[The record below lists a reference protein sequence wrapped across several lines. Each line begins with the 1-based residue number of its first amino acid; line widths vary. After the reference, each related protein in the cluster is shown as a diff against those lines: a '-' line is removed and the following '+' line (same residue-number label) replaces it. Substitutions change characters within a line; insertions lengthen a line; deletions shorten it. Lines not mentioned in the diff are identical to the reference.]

1 VGSPLLRYCAYQN
14 SVDLSACLSTLFSR
28 LFRRENEFVYVFGVL
43 HTDADRVDI
52 SEKRAVR
59 VAFSTRILG
68 VPVILRAR
76 AFVHAVVR
84 ALRCLPSDF

>member
-1 VGSPLLRYCAYQN
+1 MGSPLLRYCAYQT
-14 SVDLSACLSTLFSR
+14 SVDLSDCLSTVFFR
-28 LFRRENEFVYVFGVL
+28 LFRRENELVHAFGVS
-43 HTDADRVDI
+43 HADANCVDT

-59 VAFSTRILG
+59 VAFSTRIKG

-84 ALRCLPSDF
+84 ALRWLPSDF